1 MAISKRRAAEIQRI
15 KEEILLAAV
24 EIIEKEGY
32 DTLSI
37 RKIATKIQY
46 SPTLIYHYYKDK
58 EHIISSI
65 AREAYE
71 TIVTRE
77 MEAMAKCAHLP
88 FQEQL
93 KVFMQTFIETA
104 IEKPEKLRAV
114 LRGGVNI
121 FADSEEESEGKNYLS
136 TFLGEG
142 LSQGK
147 VRSLDKNTGTLI
159 IVSLLGYASFITQNN
174 ITDPKEQQDIIET
187 ACTLLAEGLLV
198 S

>member
-77 MEAMAKCAHLP
+77 M
-88 FQEQL
+88 
-93 KVFMQTFIETA
+93 
-104 IEKPEKLRAV
+104 
-114 LRGGVNI
+114 
-121 FADSEEESEGKNYLS
+121 
-136 TFLGEG
+136 
-142 LSQGK
+142 
-147 VRSLDKNTGTLI
+147 
-159 IVSLLGYASFITQNN
+159 
-174 ITDPKEQQDIIET
+174 
-187 ACTLLAEGLLV
+187 
-198 S
+198 